1 MEVEEATLARFRR
14 IHIIV
19 NPASGHDVPVL
30 SILNRVFRENEVAWD
45 VSVTHGAG
53 DARRLARE
61 AVAAGV
67 DLVAG
72 YGGDGTL
79 MEIANGLVDSDI
91 PLGVLPG
98 GTGNSVARELNIPLD
113 LAEAAGLLCR
123 GHNVRHIDLG
133 HMTDRYFMLHLYVGL
148 QPSQRAERE
157 LKNSVGVFAYLLSA
171 LRVLKDPQVTLYT
184 LTVDGRQVEEEGIVC
199 FVFNALNMGVDLPYT
214 RTIRP
219 DDGLLDLILVKK
231 ASLAALATLLE
242 HEDRDQYLQ
251 HWRGRQITVR
261 PETVQDVWL
270 DGEAGGKTPVTAV
283 AVPRALRVVAPSLGV
298 KVKRFCHPV
307 SEER

>member
-79 MEIANGLVDSDI
+79 MEIANSLVGGDV

-113 LAEAAGLLCR
+113 LEQAAELLCQTP
-123 GHNVRHIDLG
+123 HERHIDLG
-133 HMTDRYFMLHLYVGL
+133 RTAHRYFMLHLYVGL
-148 QPSQRAERE
+148 QPSKRAGRE
-157 LKNSVGVFAYLLSA
+157 LKDSVGVIAYLLSA
-171 LRVLKDPQVTLYT
+171 LRVLKDPHVTRYT
-184 LTVDGRQVEEEGIVC
+184 LTVDGRQIQEEGVVC
-199 FVFNALNMGVDLPYT
+199 LVFNTLNVGVDLPFT

-219 DDGLLDLILVKK
+219 DDGLLDLVLVKK
-231 ASLAALATLLE
+231 ASLAVLATLLE
-242 HEDRDQYLQ
+242 REATDEYLQ
-251 HWRGRQITVR
+251 HWRGRQITMR
-261 PETVQDVWL
+261 PETTQDVWL

-283 AVPRALRVVAPSLGV
+283 AVPRALRVVAPSQ
-298 KVKRFCHPV
+298 
-307 SEER
+307 S